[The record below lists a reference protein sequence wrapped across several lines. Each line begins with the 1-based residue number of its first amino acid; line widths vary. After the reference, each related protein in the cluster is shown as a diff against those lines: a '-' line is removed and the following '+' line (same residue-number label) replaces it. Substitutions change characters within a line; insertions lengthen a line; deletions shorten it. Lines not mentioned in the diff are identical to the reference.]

1 MTKSHRILLNSQF
14 TVVLNGIIC
23 FSVRFCDN
31 SLLVLKM
38 RFKVFSFASKKYD
51 GFPVTGRYYNRC
63 YQCLFIYK
71 TVSQF
76 FEILIFSQDIWGNVH
91 YVPEINLIS

>member
-1 MTKSHRILLNSQF
+1 MFQSKHAMNKNITYQSLNSQF
-14 TVVLNGIIC
+14 IVLDGIIC

-38 RFKVFSFASKKYD
+38 CFQVFSFASKKAQESSS
-51 GFPVTGRYYNRC
+51 NRKIIC
-63 YQCLFIYK
+63 K

-76 FEILIFSQDIWGNVH
+76 FEILIFSQDIWGNFH

>member
-1 MTKSHRILLNSQF
+1 MTEGVDI
-14 TVVLNGIIC
+14 VVIIAL
-23 FSVRFCDN
+23 S
-31 SLLVLKM
+31 S
-38 RFKVFSFASKKYD
+38 
-51 GFPVTGRYYNRC
+51 
-63 YQCLFIYK
+63 